1 MKLTWLGFLLVMVGA
16 VPARAEEPRDPFEA
30 MQSPKRLL
38 RGAMLSETQV
48 AQIRE
53 LRKTQWAE
61 DKQLQA
67 KLKTLWEQ
75 LEEKLT
81 SSGPVDA
88 AELTALE
95 DEAEQLQVESNRGK
109 FKVLLQMR
117 ALLTVDQLRRVALTH
132 QKEKSLNAQLRGLEP
147 TIAAESERRSED

>member
-1 MKLTWLGFLLVMVGA
+1 MKRTWLGFLLVMSGA
-16 VPARAEEPRDPFEA
+16 AWAEEPRDPFEG
-30 MQSPKRLL
+30 MQTPKRML

-75 LEEKLT
+75 LDEKLT
-81 SSGPVDA
+81 AGGPADT

-95 DEAEQLQVESNRGK
+95 DECEELQAESNRGK
-109 FKVLLQMR
+109 FKIMLQVR
-117 ALLTVDQLRRVALTH
+117 ALLTAEQLRRVAQTH
-132 QKEKSLNAQLRGLEP
+132 QKERSLNAQLRGLEP
-147 TIAAESERRSED
+147 TIAGEAP